1 MHLEDPETVTGAVAS
16 LVSDSIRHVW
26 ILDRRVRGDV
36 RWHPSGESLTTT
48 ASENNAMTRKD
59 EQLVTGEFLGFFLMF
74 GADIILA
81 AVLLAVAGIVS
92 GPVAVG
98 VTALVLGVYGVW
110 LGLRWRRLRDSEEPT
125 EPDPLETLRD
135 RYAAGELS
143 DEEFERRL
151 DRLLDAEREERA
163 SVDERSKERSR
174 E

>member
-1 MHLEDPETVTGAVAS
+1 
-16 LVSDSIRHVW
+16 
-26 ILDRRVRGDV
+26 
-36 RWHPSGESLTTT
+36 
-48 ASENNAMTRKD
+48 MTRKD
-59 EQLVTGEFLGFFLMF
+59 EQLVTGEFLGFFLVF

-135 RYAAGELS
+135 RYAAGKLS

-151 DRLLDAEREERA
+151 DRLLDTEREQRG
-163 SVDERSKERSR
+163 SVNKRSEERSKE
-174 E
+174 